1 LIQLK
6 ENVEEKNEGKKKTTL
21 SHIRW
26 WIHHWSLL
34 WLYLSAEHE
43 YETKAHQWSVTSS
56 DDLTDFFFSSF
67 ETKNEMILVFFID
80 ISTQHLQ
87 KKKEEMKW

>member
-1 LIQLK
+1 
-6 ENVEEKNEGKKKTTL
+6 
-21 SHIRW
+21 
-26 WIHHWSLL
+26 
-34 WLYLSAEHE
+34 
-43 YETKAHQWSVTSS
+43 VTSS

-87 KKKEEMKW
+87 KKKEEMK